1 MRKHFGELKETD
13 WCPFKVCAA
22 LRQLAY
28 EVCEGDVEELKELE
42 DLIDEITGKA
52 LDMDLSACEACRSDR
67 ALSAA
72 SEPPLDSTLP
82 SSN

>member
-1 MRKHFGELKETD
+1 MKTHFGELKETD
-13 WCPFKVCAA
+13 WCLFKVSAS

-52 LDMDLSACEACRSDR
+52 LGMDMSDCLACKEDKEEA
-67 ALSAA
+67 
-72 SEPPLDSTLP
+72 
-82 SSN
+82 